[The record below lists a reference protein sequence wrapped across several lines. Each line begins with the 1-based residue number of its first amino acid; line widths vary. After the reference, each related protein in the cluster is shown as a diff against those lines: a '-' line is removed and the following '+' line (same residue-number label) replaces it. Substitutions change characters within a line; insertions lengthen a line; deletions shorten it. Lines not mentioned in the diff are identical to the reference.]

1 MPAPSPCP
9 AEPPQA
15 KVRAERAGR
24 LAETLAAWVLRL
36 KGFRVLERRVRTP
49 VGEIDLVA
57 MRGALVLIVEVKR
70 RPTHAEA
77 LAAVTP
83 RQRHRLARA
92 AAWLMARD
100 ARLAGADMRFDVVS
114 VDKWMRV
121 RHLSDAW
128 RE

>member
-1 MPAPSPCP
+1 M
-9 AEPPQA
+9 
-15 KVRAERAGR
+15 
-24 LAETLAAWVLRL
+24 LAAWLLRL
-36 KGFRVLERRVRTP
+36 KGFRVLARRVRTS

-57 MRGALVLIVEVKR
+57 MRGNLVLVVEVKR

-92 AAWLMARD
+92 AASLIARD